1 MFMIL
6 PSTVVLTMDN
16 SGARRVRCL
25 KICKK
30 PGLSYAF
37 IGDIL
42 LVIVVRLRNRGL
54 MRVTKGDIYTCLVT
68 RITERIFRKKRGYF
82 FKFDTNTVI
91 MLNKKGLPIGTRIF
105 GPVSKEL
112 LNKGFNRIISLC
124 SKIL

>member
-25 KICKK
+25 KIYKK